1 MTQFVDRQREMREL
15 NALLEEG
22 RSQLVSVYGRR
33 RVGKTTLLLH
43 WVQQMRRPYFYWVA
57 RRESPEAARHSLAR
71 AIWKWAYPETDNPE
85 PPRFDSWSLL
95 LEQMARMIGDQPLI
109 VIWDEFPYAVESDA
123 SLPSHLQAA
132 WDHYLKGKPIIL
144 ILSGSHIGMMVDLLN
159 YQAPLYGRVSAQLLV
174 EPLPYAALADFF
186 PQYTAAE
193 RLATY
198 AVLGGVPAYL
208 ERFETRQNLSANI
221 RRHLFQRT
229 GMFRSEPV
237 VLIGDLVRETRTY
250 ESILRAIAAGNHT
263 PGEIGEVAGIV
274 SSNLAP
280 YLKRLRELGL
290 VERRVPVTVPPDQR
304 HATTRSRYYLRDS
317 YLRFYFRFIEP
328 NLEMIE
334 MELTDLLWERISE
347 QFRAFVGVTAFEEV
361 CREWT
366 LVQARN
372 NKLPFAPELVGSHWA
387 QDAQVD
393 VVAINWRDKAI
404 LLGECKWGT
413 HAVSRSVVRELVDKT
428 PRVVPGEGWHVFY
441 VFFGRAGFTD
451 AARTEANA
459 IRARLVDLET
469 LDADL
474 RRAMEKA

>member
-1 MTQFVDRQREMREL
+1 M
-15 NALLEEG
+15 
-22 RSQLVSVYGRR
+22 
-33 RVGKTTLLLH
+33 
-43 WVQQMRRPYFYWVA
+43 
-57 RRESPEAARHSLAR
+57 
-71 AIWKWAYPETDNPE
+71 
-85 PPRFDSWSLL
+85 
-95 LEQMARMIGDQPLI
+95 
-109 VIWDEFPYAVESDA
+109 
-123 SLPSHLQAA
+123 
-132 WDHYLKGKPIIL
+132 
-144 ILSGSHIGMMVDLLN
+144 
-159 YQAPLYGRVSAQLLV
+159 
-174 EPLPYAALADFF
+174 
-186 PQYTAAE
+186 
-193 RLATY
+193 
-198 AVLGGVPAYL
+198 
-208 ERFETRQNLSANI
+208 
-221 RRHLFQRT
+221 
-229 GMFRSEPV
+229 
-237 VLIGDLVRETRTY
+237 
-250 ESILRAIAAGNHT
+250 
-263 PGEIGEVAGIV
+263 

-304 HATTRSRYYLRDS
+304 HATTRSRYSVRDS

-334 MELTDLLWERISE
+334 MELTDLLWDRISE
-347 QFRAFVGVTAFEEV
+347 QFRAFVGETAFEEV

-366 LVQARN
+366 LAQARN

-413 HAVSRSVVRELVDKT
+413 DAVSRSVVRELVDKT
-428 PRVVPGEGWHVFY
+428 PRVVPSEGWHVFY
-441 VFFGRAGFTD
+441 AFFGRAGFTD